1 MRKGLYM
8 GNSEQK
14 KPILSVRGLKKAFSG
29 KTVVDNV
36 SFDIYPGE
44 IVALCGE
51 NGAGKSTFKNMVCGL
66 LKPTAGEIYIN
77 EVKVDKINPAEHGIA
92 AVHQELSLFKSL
104 SIAANMSISDLPGKS
119 MFVDWRKSE
128 DIARKQLEFMGL
140 DEEPG
145 TLVEKLSTGKQQI
158 VEIGKALLQADKL
171 LILDEPTTSLTAPE
185 RQKLFEIMNSL
196 RDQGMAMIFI
206 SHFMEEVM
214 SMSDKYIVLRD
225 GEQVGNGKIADI
237 TRPQLEAMMVGREIS
252 ENVIDIGTPREEEA
266 LRVENLNSP
275 DFVNI
280 NFSVKKGEILG
291 ISGLVGAGRSEVVEA
306 IFGVSKS
313 EGDVYVMGE
322 KVENVS
328 VREMKKRNMALVTE
342 DRRNTGIFGVRSV
355 RENITAA
362 ELENVMKFKKA
373 GMVFDGEDGKAK
385 EVVAEMKVALP
396 HTEAKIKS
404 LSGGNQQKVMIGRWL
419 ETKPD
424 IIILDEPTKGVDIG
438 AKFDI
443 HNMVADLAKQGAA
456 VILVSSDLPELF
468 ALSHRTLVMS
478 NGHIV
483 GEMDREE
490 FSAVTMISLA
500 SKSVYEQ

>member
-1 MRKGLYM
+1 M

-14 KPILSVRGLKKAFSG
+14 EPILSVRGLKKAFSG

-77 EVKVDKINPAEHGIA
+77 SVKVDKINPAEHGIA
-92 AVHQELSLFKSL
+92 AVHQELSLFQSL
-104 SIAANMSISDLPGKS
+104 SIAANMSISDLPGSSVNINWKKA
-119 MFVDWRKSE
+119 DA
-128 DIARKQLEFMGL
+128 IAREQLEFMGL
-140 DEEPG
+140 DEEPD
-145 TLVEKLSTGKQQI
+145 TLVEKLSTGKRQI
-158 VEIGKALLQADKL
+158 VEIGKAILQADKL

-185 RQKLFEIMNSL
+185 RKKLFEIMNSL
-196 RDQGMAMIFI
+196 RDKGIAMIFI

-214 SMSDKYIVLRD
+214 SMADKYIVLRD
-225 GEQVGNGKIADI
+225 GEQVGNGNLADI
-237 TRPQLEAMMVGREIS
+237 TRGQLEAMMVGREIS
-252 ENVIDIGTPREEEA
+252 ETVIDIGTPTEVEA

-275 DFVNI
+275 DFADISFN
-280 NFSVKKGEILG
+280 VKKGEILG
-291 ISGLVGAGRSEVVEA
+291 ISGLVGAGRTEIAEA
-306 IFGVSKS
+306 IFGVSS
-313 EGDVYVMGE
+313 STGEVYVMGE
-322 KVENVS
+322 KVPKVTIS
-328 VREMKKRNMALVTE
+328 EMMDRKLAMVTE
-342 DRRNTGIFGVRSV
+342 DRRNNGIFGVRSV

-362 ELENVMKFKKA
+362 AMDHVLKYKKFGFKFTGENEKA
-373 GMVFDGEDGKAK
+373 E
-385 EVVAEMKVALP
+385 EVIKEMKVALP
-396 HTEAKIKS
+396 HAEAKIKS

-419 ETKPD
+419 ETKPE

-443 HNMVADLAKQGAA
+443 HNMVADLAKKGAA

-468 ALSHRTLVMS
+468 SLSHRTLVIS
-478 NGHIV
+478 NGHLV
-483 GEMDREE
+483 GEMSREE
-490 FSAVTMISLA
+490 FDAVNMISLA

>member
-1 MRKGLYM
+1 M

-14 KPILSVRGLKKAFSG
+14 KPVLSVRGLKKAFSG

-66 LKPTAGEIYIN
+66 LKPTAGDIYIN
-77 EVKVDKINPAEHGIA
+77 GIKVEKINPAEHGIA
-92 AVHQELSLFKSL
+92 AVHQELSLFQSL
-104 SIAANMSISDLPGKS
+104 SIAANMSISDLPGNSLNVNWKKA
-119 MFVDWRKSE
+119 DE
-128 DIARKQLEFMGL
+128 IARQQLEFMGL

-145 TLVEKLSTGKQQI
+145 TLVEKLSTGKRQI
-158 VEIGKALLQADKL
+158 VEIGKAILQADKL

-196 RDQGMAMIFI
+196 RDKGIAMIFI

-225 GEQVGNGKIADI
+225 GEQVGNGNIADI
-237 TRPQLEAMMVGREIS
+237 TRGQLEAMMVGREIS
-252 ENVIDIGTPREEEA
+252 ETVIDVGIPTNEEA

-275 DFVNI
+275 DFVNV

-291 ISGLVGAGRSEVVEA
+291 ISGLVGAGRSEIVEA
-306 IFGVSKS
+306 VFGVSHAT
-313 EGDVYVMGE
+313 GNVYVMGE
-322 KVENVS
+322 KVPKVT
-328 VREMKKRNMALVTE
+328 VAEMKKRKLAMVTE
-342 DRRNTGIFGVRSV
+342 DRRTNGIFGVRSV

-362 ELENVMKFKKA
+362 SLDHVLKFKKM
-373 GMVFDGEDGKAK
+373 GFGFKGESNKAE
-385 EVVAEMKVALP
+385 EVIKEMKVALP
-396 HTEAKIKS
+396 HAEAKIKS
-404 LSGGNQQKVMIGRWL
+404 LSGGNQQKVLIGRWL
-419 ETKPD
+419 ETQPD

-443 HNMVADLAKQGAA
+443 HNMVADLAKKGAA

-478 NGHIV
+478 NGHLV
-483 GEMDREE
+483 GEMSREE
-490 FSAVTMISLA
+490 FDAINMISLA
-500 SKSVYEQ
+500 SKSVHEQ

>member
-1 MRKGLYM
+1 ME
-8 GNSEQK
+8 NSEQK

-44 IVALCGE
+44 VVALCGE

-66 LKPTAGEIYIN
+66 LKPTAGEIYIDG
-77 EVKVDKINPAEHGIA
+77 VKVEKIHPAEHGIA

-104 SIAANMSISDLPGKS
+104 SIAANMSISNLPGNAVNVNWKEA
-119 MFVDWRKSE
+119 DE
-128 DIARKQLEFMGL
+128 IARKQLEFMGL

-158 VEIGKALLQADKL
+158 VEIGKAILQAEKL

-185 RQKLFEIMNSL
+185 RQKLFEIMNNL
-196 RDQGMAMIFI
+196 RDQGMAIVFI

-237 TRPQLEAMMVGREIS
+237 TRGQLEAMMVGREIS
-252 ENVIDIGTPREEEA
+252 ETIIDIGTPTEEEA
-266 LRVENLNSP
+266 LRVENLNSA
-275 DFVNI
+275 DFVNV

-291 ISGLVGAGRSEVVEA
+291 ISGLVGAGRTEIVEA
-306 IFGVSKS
+306 IFGVTKA

-322 KVENVS
+322 KVPKVTVE
-328 VREMKKRNMALVTE
+328 EMLNRKVAMVTE
-342 DRRNTGIFGVRSV
+342 DRRNNGIFGVRSV

-362 ELENVMKFKKA
+362 SLHKVLKVKKP
-373 GMVFDGEDGKAK
+373 GLGFTGETDKAE
-385 EVVAEMKVALP
+385 EVIKEMKVALP
-396 HTEAKIKS
+396 HAEAKIKS

-419 ETKPD
+419 ETEPD

-443 HNMVADLAKQGAA
+443 HNMVAELAKKGAA

-468 ALSHRTLVMS
+468 ALSHRTLVVS
-478 NGHIV
+478 NGHLV
-483 GEMDREE
+483 GEMAREE

>member
-1 MRKGLYM
+1 M

-66 LKPTAGEIYIN
+66 LKPTAGEIYIDG
-77 EVKVDKINPAEHGIA
+77 VKVDKINPAEHGIA
-92 AVHQELSLFKSL
+92 AVHQELSLFQSL
-104 SIAANMSISDLPGKS
+104 SIAANMSISNLPGNAANVNWKKA
-119 MFVDWRKSE
+119 DE
-128 DIARKQLEFMGL
+128 IARKQLEFMGL
-140 DEEPG
+140 DEEPS
-145 TLVEKLSTGKQQI
+145 TLVEKLSTGKRQI
-158 VEIGKALLQADKL
+158 VEIGKAILQADKL

-196 RDQGMAMIFI
+196 REKGMAMVFI

-214 SMSDKYIVLRD
+214 SMADKYIVLRD
-225 GEQVGNGKIADI
+225 GEQVGEGKLADI
-237 TRPQLEAMMVGREIS
+237 TRGQLEAMMVGREIS
-252 ENVIDIGTPREEEA
+252 ETQIDIGTPTDVEA

-291 ISGLVGAGRSEVVEA
+291 ISGLVGAGRTEIVEA
-306 IFGVSKS
+306 IFGVTKAT
-313 EGDVYVMGE
+313 GDVYVQGE
-322 KVENVS
+322 KVEKVTIP
-328 VREMKKRNMALVTE
+328 EMMNRKVAMVTE
-342 DRRNTGIFGVRSV
+342 DRRNNGIFGVRSV
-355 RENITAA
+355 RENATAA
-362 ELENVMKFKKA
+362 ALQNVLKYKKA
-373 GMVFDGEDGKAK
+373 GFKFEGENEKAETIIK
-385 EVVAEMKVALP
+385 EMKVALP
-396 HTEAKIKS
+396 HAEAKIKS

-419 ETKPD
+419 ETQPD

-443 HNMVADLAKQGAA
+443 HNMVADLAKKGAA

-468 ALSHRTLVMS
+468 SLSHRTLVMS
-478 NGHIV
+478 NGHMV
-483 GEMDREE
+483 GEMSRDE

-500 SKSVYEQ
+500 SKSVHEQ

>member
-1 MRKGLYM
+1 M

-14 KPILSVRGLKKAFSG
+14 KPVLSVRGLKKAFSG

-66 LKPTAGEIYIN
+66 LKPTAGDIYIN
-77 EVKVDKINPAEHGIA
+77 GIKVEKINPAEHGIA
-92 AVHQELSLFKSL
+92 AVHQELSLFQSL
-104 SIAANMSISDLPGKS
+104 SIAANMSISDLPGNSLNVNWKKA
-119 MFVDWRKSE
+119 DE
-128 DIARKQLEFMGL
+128 IARQQLEFMGL

-145 TLVEKLSTGKQQI
+145 TLVEKLSTGKRQI
-158 VEIGKALLQADKL
+158 VEIGKAILQADKL

-196 RDQGMAMIFI
+196 RDKGIAMIFI

-225 GEQVGNGKIADI
+225 GEQVGNGNIADI
-237 TRPQLEAMMVGREIS
+237 TRGQLEAMMVGREIS
-252 ENVIDIGTPREEEA
+252 ETVIDVGIPTNEEA
-266 LRVENLNSP
+266 LSVENLNSH
-275 DFVNI
+275 DFVNV

-291 ISGLVGAGRSEVVEA
+291 ISGLVGAGRSEIVEA
-306 IFGVSKS
+306 VFGVSHAT
-313 EGDVYVMGE
+313 GNVYVMGE
-322 KVENVS
+322 KVPKVT
-328 VREMKKRNMALVTE
+328 VAEMKKRKLAMVTE
-342 DRRNTGIFGVRSV
+342 DRRTNGIFGVRSV

-362 ELENVMKFKKA
+362 SLDHVLKFKKM
-373 GMVFDGEDGKAK
+373 GLGFKGESDKAE
-385 EVVAEMKVALP
+385 EVIKEMKVALP
-396 HTEAKIKS
+396 HAEAKIKS
-404 LSGGNQQKVMIGRWL
+404 LSGGNQQKVLIGRWL
-419 ETKPD
+419 ETQPD

-443 HNMVADLAKQGAA
+443 HNMVADLAKKGAA

-478 NGHIV
+478 NGHLV
-483 GEMDREE
+483 GEMSREE
-490 FSAVTMISLA
+490 FDAINMISLA
-500 SKSVYEQ
+500 SKSVHEQ

>member
-1 MRKGLYM
+1 MN
-8 GNSEQK
+8 NSEQK

-36 SFDIYPGE
+36 SFDIFPGE

-66 LKPTAGEIYIN
+66 LKPTAGDIYIDG
-77 EVKVDKINPAEHGIA
+77 VKVEKINPSEHGIA

-104 SIAANMSISDLPGKS
+104 SIAANMSISNLPGNTLNVNWKKA
-119 MFVDWRKSE
+119 DA
-128 DIARKQLEFMGL
+128 IAREQLEFMGL

-158 VEIGKALLQADKL
+158 VEIGKALLQAEKL

-185 RQKLFEIMNSL
+185 RAKLFEIMNNL
-196 RDQGMAMIFI
+196 REQGMAIIFI

-237 TRPQLEAMMVGREIS
+237 TRGQLEEMMVGREIS
-252 ENVIDIGTPREEEA
+252 ETVIDIGTPTDKEA
-266 LRVENLNSP
+266 LRVENLNSS

-291 ISGLVGAGRSEVVEA
+291 ISGLVGAGRTEIVEA

-313 EGDVYVMGE
+313 TGDLYVMEE
-322 KVENVS
+322 KVDKVTIN
-328 VREMKKRNMALVTE
+328 EMLDRKMAMVTE
-342 DRRNTGIFGVRSV
+342 DRRNNGIFGVRSV

-362 ELENVMKFKKA
+362 SLQNVIKFKKA
-373 GMVFDGEDGKAK
+373 GLRFVGEEAKAEQVIK
-385 EVVAEMKVALP
+385 DMKVALP
-396 HTEAKIKS
+396 HAEAKIKS

-419 ETKPD
+419 ETQPD

-443 HNMVADLAKQGAA
+443 HNMVADLAKKGAA

-468 ALSHRTLVMS
+468 ALSHRTLVIS
-478 NGHIV
+478 NGHLV
-483 GEMDREE
+483 GEMAREE

>member
-1 MRKGLYM
+1 ME
-8 GNSEQK
+8 NSEQK
-14 KPILSVRGLKKAFSG
+14 KPVLSVRGLKKAFSG

-77 EVKVDKINPAEHGIA
+77 GVKVDKINPAEHGIA
-92 AVHQELSLFKSL
+92 AVHQELSLFQSL
-104 SIAANMSISDLPGKS
+104 SIAANMSISELPGKS
-119 MFVDWRKSE
+119 FNVDWKKA
-128 DIARKQLEFMGL
+128 DQIAREQLEFMGL

-145 TLVEKLSTGKQQI
+145 TLVEKLSTGKRQI
-158 VEIGKALLQADKL
+158 VEIGKAILQADKL

-185 RQKLFEIMNSL
+185 RQKLFEIMNNL

-225 GEQVGNGKIADI
+225 GEQVGNGNLADI
-237 TRPQLEAMMVGREIS
+237 TRGELEAMMVGREIS
-252 ENVIDIGTPREEEA
+252 ETVIDIGTPTDVEA

-275 DFVNI
+275 DFVDI
-280 NFSVKKGEILG
+280 NFKVNKGEILG
-291 ISGLVGAGRSEVVEA
+291 ISGLVGAGRTEVVES
-306 IFGVSKS
+306 IFGVRKAA
-313 EGDVYVMGE
+313 GDVYVMGE
-322 KVENVS
+322 KVEKVG
-328 VREMKKRNMALVTE
+328 VAEMLDKKIAMVTE
-342 DRRNTGIFGVRSV
+342 DRRNNGIFGVRSV

-362 ELENVMKFKKA
+362 SLYNVIKYKKA
-373 GMVFDGEDGKAK
+373 GMRFVGESEKAEQVIK
-385 EVVAEMKVALP
+385 EMKVALP
-396 HTEAKIKS
+396 HAEAKIKS

-419 ETKPD
+419 ETQPD

-443 HNMVADLAKQGAA
+443 HNMVADLAKKGAA

-478 NGHIV
+478 NGHLV
-483 GEMDREE
+483 GEMARDE
-490 FSAVTMISLA
+490 FSAVKMISLA
-500 SKSVYEQ
+500 SKSTNE

>member
-14 KPILSVRGLKKAFSG
+14 QPVLSVRGLKKAFSG

-66 LKPTAGEIYIN
+66 LKPTAGEIFIDG
-77 EVKVDKINPAEHGIA
+77 VKVERINPAEHGIA
-92 AVHQELSLFKSL
+92 AVHQELSMFQSL
-104 SIAANMSISDLPGKS
+104 SIAANISISDLPGKS
-119 MFVDWRKSE
+119 FNVDWKKAE
-128 DIARKQLEFMGL
+128 EIARKQLEFMGL
-140 DEEPG
+140 DEDPN
-145 TLVEKLSTGKQQI
+145 TLVQSLSTGKRQI
-158 VEIGKALLQADKL
+158 VEIGKALLQSEKL

-185 RQKLFEIMNSL
+185 RQKLFDIMNSL
-196 RDQGMAMIFI
+196 RYKGIAIIFI

-237 TRPQLEAMMVGREIS
+237 TRGQLEALMVGREIS
-252 ENVIDIGTPREEEA
+252 ETAVDIGTPTDVEA

-280 NFSVKKGEILG
+280 NFNVKKGEILG
-291 ISGLVGAGRSEVVEA
+291 ISGLVGAGRTEIAEA
-306 IFGVSKS
+306 IFGITKAS
-313 EGDVYVMGE
+313 GDIYVMGE
-322 KVENVS
+322 KVEKVT
-328 VREMKKRNMALVTE
+328 VEEMKKRKLAMVTE
-342 DRRNTGIFGVRSV
+342 DRRTNGIFGVRSV

-362 ELENVMKFKKA
+362 SLDNIIRNVKLGLGFK
-373 GMVFDGEDGKAK
+373 GEDETA
-385 EVVAEMKVALP
+385 ERVVKEMKVALP
-396 HTEAKIKS
+396 HNEAKIKS

-419 ETKPD
+419 ETKPE

-443 HNMVADLAKQGAA
+443 HMMVAELAKQGAA

-468 ALSHRTLVMS
+468 ALSHRTLVIS
-478 NGHIV
+478 NGHLV
-483 GEMDREE
+483 GEMEREE
-490 FSAVTMISLA
+490 FNALTMISLA

>member
-1 MRKGLYM
+1 MK
-8 GNSEQK
+8 NSEQK
-14 KPILSVRGLKKAFSG
+14 TPILSVRGLKKAFAG

-66 LKPTAGEIYIN
+66 LKPTAGEIYIGG
-77 EVKVDKINPAEHGIA
+77 VKVDKINPAEHGIA
-92 AVHQELSLFKSL
+92 AVHQELSLFQSL

-119 MFVDWRKSE
+119 FSVDWKKAE
-128 DIARKQLEFMGL
+128 KIAREQLEFMGL

-145 TLVEKLSTGKQQI
+145 TLVEKLSTGKRQI
-158 VEIGKALLQADKL
+158 VEIGKAILQADKL

-196 RDQGMAMIFI
+196 REQGVAMIFI

-225 GEQVGNGKIADI
+225 GEQVGNGNLADI
-237 TRPQLEAMMVGREIS
+237 TRGELEAMMVGREIS
-252 ENVIDIGTPREEEA
+252 ETVIDIGTPTDVEA
-266 LRVENLNSP
+266 LRVEKLNSP
-275 DFVNI
+275 DFANI
-280 NFSVKKGEILG
+280 SLSVKKGEILG
-291 ISGLVGAGRSEVVEA
+291 ISGLVGAGRTEVVES
-306 IFGVSKS
+306 IFGVRKS
-313 EGDVYVMGE
+313 TGDVYVMGE
-322 KVENVS
+322 KIEKVTVK
-328 VREMKKRNMALVTE
+328 EMKERNIALVTE
-342 DRRNTGIFGVRSV
+342 DRRNNGIFGVRSV

-362 ELENVMKFKKA
+362 SLEHVLKFKKS
-373 GMVFDGEDGKAK
+373 GFKFQGESEKAEEIIK
-385 EVVAEMKVALP
+385 EMKVALP
-396 HTEAKIKS
+396 HAEAKIKS

-419 ETKPD
+419 ETKPE

-443 HNMVADLAKQGAA
+443 HNMVADLAKKGAA

-468 ALSHRTLVMS
+468 ALSHRILVMS
-478 NGHIV
+478 NGHLS
-483 GEMDREE
+483 GEMSRDE
-490 FSAVTMISLA
+490 FNAITMISLA
-500 SKSVYEQ
+500 SKSTYEQ